1 MRLVVA
7 ILSFTS
13 ILVLAESAKQDEDH
27 HPFQRKTQSCAAD
40 GKEARVCN
48 RPNRQA
54 PYSSCC
60 EGLVC
65 SGILCVQAEE
75 PSPTVS
81 PSVSPTVSP
90 TNKPTSP
97 TVSPSLSLTES
108 PSVSPAATL
117 LECADPCIKVDE
129 TIEYQTFYGA
139 GASLTESSASVL
151 DGVSDVTRADM
162 LEALF
167 SNDTGIGLSLLR
179 QPMGSSDFSLMHDTY
194 WDDSQGTFSIDGDP
208 ITTIQDAL
216 KINPYIR
223 LIGIPWSPP
232 AWMKTSNSLY
242 SGSLIDDA
250 GTYSAFAQYHTNFVS
265 YYTALGID
273 VFAVGIQNEPQ
284 HGANDYPSMIM
295 TPTEHADAAVAIRH
309 ALNETGHSTVKLLAY
324 DHNWDTPQYPLEVL
338 ANSAAYDAIDGIAFH
353 CYGGSV
359 SAQSQIKDSFPNM
372 DIYFTECT
380 ESGNTFF
387 EGDFRWAMKTLV
399 IGAVRN
405 WASTL
410 FQWNLILDVNSGPK
424 LPGGCS
430 NCLGLL
436 NCDDQD
442 CTSFT
447 PSPAYYAFGHLAK
460 FVRFGAVRV
469 DSPNP
474 DRFTYSLAMK
484 NPDGTGILLIFN
496 DRRQSVSW
504 NVEMFGL
511 VCENVGLAQ
520 FSALTIVF
528 NGSTVVERWVTN
540 AKTGDVLLGQ
550 DGLVECATIG

>member
-1 MRLVVA
+1 MRLV
-7 ILSFTS
+7 ILSFAS
-13 ILVLAESAKQDEDH
+13 FLVLFAVAKQNEDH
-27 HPFQRKTQSCAAD
+27 NPLQRQTQSCAAD
-40 GKEARVCN
+40 GEEARVCN

-54 PYSSCC
+54 PYRNCC

-65 SGILCVQAEE
+65 SGIFCVQVEDPSPTVSPSVLPTVSPSNKPTSATAS
-75 PSPTVS
+75 PSVSPTVSPSNKPTSPTVS
-81 PSVSPTVSP
+81 PSVSPTTTTP
-90 TNKPTSP
+90 
-97 TVSPSLSLTES
+97 
-108 PSVSPAATL
+108 
-117 LECADPCIKVDE
+117 LECADPCIKVDH

-139 GASLTESSASVL
+139 GASLTESSAAVL
-151 DGVSDVTRADM
+151 DSVSNVTRADM

-167 SNDTGIGLSLLR
+167 SPVTGIGLSLLR
-179 QPMGSSDFSLMHDTY
+179 QPMGSSDFSLTHDTY
-194 WDDSQGTFSIDGDP
+194 WDDSQGNFSIAGDP
-208 ITTIQDAL
+208 IPTILDAMS
-216 KINPYIR
+216 INSDIGVR

-242 SGSLIDDA
+242 AGSLIDNA

-265 YYTALGID
+265 HYTALGID

-284 HGANDYPSMIM
+284 HGATDYPSMVM
-295 TPTEHADAAVAIRH
+295 TPGEHADAAVAIRL
-309 ALNETGHSTVKLLAY
+309 ALNEAGHTTVKLLAY
-324 DHNWDTPQYPLEVL
+324 DHNWDTPQYPMEVL

-380 ESGNTFF
+380 ESGSTFF
-387 EGDFRWAMKTLV
+387 EGDFSWAMKTLV

-424 LPGGCS
+424 LSGGCS

-460 FVRFGAVRV
+460 FVRPGA
-469 DSPNP
+469 
-474 DRFTYSLAMK
+474 
-484 NPDGTGILLIFN
+484 
-496 DRRQSVSW
+496 
-504 NVEMFGL
+504 
-511 VCENVGLAQ
+511 C
-520 FSALTIVF
+520 ALTVPTLIALHTL
-528 NGSTVVERWVTN
+528 S
-540 AKTGDVLLGQ
+540 Q
-550 DGLVECATIG
+550 